1 MKLHKLPGC
10 YVYGTFGSFGAGKT
24 LHLVEQGIEFA
35 CYHRRP
41 IAANFYLNEKYL
53 RLYGKKFNYPWLT
66 ICRIKHSL
74 TFEQLLAQENSIL
87 LLDEAGVEIF
97 SRSWKDRKKQELD
110 SLFRIRHY
118 RNKLIYAAQDW
129 SQVDIQFRRMT
140 HICLWIRGF
149 QVYPPQGDPVL
160 VSRLILYFDP
170 PKFEDFL
177 EDPLNKVK
185 VVKPVVVS
193 GFRYQFDIIKAKPKF
208 KYLFACYNSFD
219 QHRTR
224 KKARTKQK
232 YIEYN
237 PELLNNPPKAKI
249 EQNFDIDS
257 LL

>member
-1 MKLHKLPGC
+1 MKLYKIPGA
-10 YVYGTFGSFGAGKT
+10 YVYGVFGSFGAGKT
-24 LHLVEQGIEFA
+24 LHLVEQAIEFA
-35 CYHRRP
+35 CYHRKP
-41 IAANFYLNEKYL
+41 IASNFYLNEKFI
-53 RLYGKKFNYPWLT
+53 RLYGLRFGCDWLRV
-66 ICRIKHSL
+66 CRIRHSL
-74 TFEQLLAQENSIL
+74 TFEQLLSQENSIL

-97 SRSWKDRKKQELD
+97 SRSWKDRKKAELD

-129 SQVDIQFRRMT
+129 TQVDIQFRRMT

-149 QVYPPQGDPVL
+149 QIYPAQSDPVL

-177 EDPLNKVK
+177 KDPVNKVK
-185 VVKPVVVS
+185 IFYPIVQT
-193 GFRYQFDIIKAKPKF
+193 GFRFQFDIIKAKREF

-224 KKARTKQK
+224 QQAKVKQK
-232 YIEYN
+232 YLEYN
-237 PELLNNPPKAKI
+237 FDWQDNNSKVKI
-249 EQNFDIDS
+249 ERNFDLDS